1 MASVFRAL
9 PTCTFRRPSGTKLST
24 SRTLARFNSRSAP
37 LSRKQAV
44 PRTLTC
50 PFCAHDEA
58 AVVVVEQQPMTWAVR
73 CPECFATGPHSV
85 SDSPVHAIVAWNQRQ
100 GRLTVV
106 K

>member
-24 SRTLARFNSRSAP
+24 SRTLARFNSRIGSVIAQCRP
-37 LSRKQAV
+37 SPDASV
-44 PRTLTC
+44 
-50 PFCAHDEA
+50 PFCTHDEA

-85 SDSPVHAIVAWNQRQ
+85 SDNPVHAITAWNQRQ
-100 GRLTVV
+100 GRISLV